1 MLQFIKQYRKLL
13 IILIFPYIYLLFVL
27 VAPTEQAVIAPGG
40 LTEVSEVITIEGYDM
55 VDNFNTIFVYSYYPI
70 TPFQSWVLATDR
82 TMDIYPMTDRQKDMS
97 KKDEYLQG
105 QLSKYVSFKTAI
117 IKAYELASLEKPE
130 IIINYHY
137 EGLYVYYRPNRLTEL
152 EIGDQII
159 SINGNNYS
167 DYTHNEFIVLANVD
181 NASFLIKRSVGDTFE
196 YLTVNYE
203 KGIDEPS
210 MFFYPNNV
218 IDTASP
224 AFEFPGLDSIVGGP
238 SGGLL
243 QTLSIYVSLVK
254 LNIGDLKIT
263 GTGTMDMNGQVG
275 RIGGITQKMYTAI
288 YNNAD
293 IFFIP
298 ESHFSEIPNLDYP
311 YELVRIET
319 VEQAVQW
326 LNERFN

>member
-1 MLQFIKQYRKLL
+1 M
-13 IILIFPYIYLLFVL
+13 LFVL
-27 VAPTEQAVIAPGG
+27 VAPSEQAVIAPGG
-40 LTEVSEVITIEGYDM
+40 LTPVSEVITIEGYEM

-70 TPFQSWVLATDR
+70 TPFQSWVLATNR
-82 TMDIYPMTDRQKDMS
+82 TMYIYPMTDRQKDLSM
-97 KKDEYLQG
+97 KDEYLQG
-105 QLSKYVSFKTAI
+105 QLSKYVSFKTAV
-117 IKAYELASLEKPE
+117 IKAYELASIEKPE
-130 IIINYHY
+130 ITINYHY
-137 EGLYVYYRPNRLTEL
+137 EGLYVYYRPSRLNNL

-159 SINGNNYS
+159 SINGSDYS
-167 DYTHNEFIVLANVD
+167 DYSHEEFIALANVD
-181 NASFLIKRSVGDTFE
+181 NAQFLVKRNVGDTVE
-196 YLTVNYE
+196 YITVKYE
-203 KGIDEPS
+203 KEDAEPS
-210 MFFYPNNV
+210 MIFYPNYE

-224 AFEFPGLDSIVGGP
+224 AYEFPGLDSIVGGP

-243 QTLSIYVSLVK
+243 QTLSIYVSLVNI
-254 LNIGDLKIT
+254 NIGELKIT
-263 GTGTMDMNGQVG
+263 GTGTMQMSGEVG

-311 YELVRIET
+311 YEIVRIES